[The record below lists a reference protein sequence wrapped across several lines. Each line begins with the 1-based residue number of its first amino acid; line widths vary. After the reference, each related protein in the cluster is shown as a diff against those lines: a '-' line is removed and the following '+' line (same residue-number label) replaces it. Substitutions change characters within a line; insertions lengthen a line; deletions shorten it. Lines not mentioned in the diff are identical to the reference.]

1 MPTRRPRGSPDRPEP
16 ERWPAPP
23 PGRQTDPM
31 LLPPLDEFLRIL
43 IVTPLAYVA
52 VVVLLRISGKRSLA
66 KLNAFDMIVTVA
78 LGSVLAST
86 VTASGTALVAG
97 LTGFTV
103 LLLLQVIVSW
113 LTSRRRV
120 QTSLVR
126 SEPTLLVRHGRLLTD
141 AVAEGRLTEDEV
153 RQAVRSQGIGGLDQV
168 AAVCLESDGTL
179 SVIPAS
185 SLGDESALTD
195 VGAW

>member
-1 MPTRRPRGSPDRPEP
+1 
-16 ERWPAPP
+16 
-23 PGRQTDPM
+23 M

-179 SVIPAS
+179 SVIPTS
-185 SLGDESALTD
+185 SLGDESALAD

>member
-1 MPTRRPRGSPDRPEP
+1 
-16 ERWPAPP
+16 
-23 PGRQTDPM
+23 M
-31 LLPPLDEFLRIL
+31 LLPSPDEFLRIL

-52 VVVLLRISGKRSLA
+52 VVVLLRVSGKRSLA

-86 VTASGTALVAG
+86 ITASGTALVAG
-97 LTGFTV
+97 LTGFV
-103 LLLLQVIVSW
+103 LLLLLQVIVSW
-113 LTSRRRV
+113 LTSRRRM

-141 AVAEGRLTEDEV
+141 AVAEARLTEDEV
-153 RQAVRSQGIGGLDQV
+153 RQAVRAQGVGGLVQV

-179 SVIPAS
+179 SVIPTT
-185 SLGDESALTD
+185 SLGDESALAD
-195 VGAW
+195 VGGW